1 MIATLINAALIL
13 LGSLLGVAFKH
24 LISERL
30 SKVLTSALA
39 LCVLG
44 IGINGMI
51 GTNDTLCVILCMV
64 TGTLIG
70 EAVDI
75 ERRLEDAGNLLRRTL
90 VRNQQTSSFTE
101 GFVTA
106 SLLYCV
112 GAMAITGSIEAGL
125 NHNYS
130 ILISKGVLD
139 GVSAISF
146 TAAMGMGA
154 AFSVFPLL
162 IYQGAITLLA
172 SVVGPY
178 LGEAVITEMS
188 AVGGTIIVA
197 LGINMLEL
205 GKDKLKAGNMLPA
218 IFLPIVYLPFAEWLK
233 NIQL

>member
-1 MIATLINAALIL
+1 MAATLINVAMIL
-13 LGSLLGVAFKH
+13 VGSMLGLLFKN
-24 LISERL
+24 LISEKL
-30 SKVLTSALA
+30 SAVLTSALA

-44 IGINGMI
+44 IGISGMI
-51 GTNDTLCVILCMV
+51 GTQDTLCVILCMV
-64 TGTLIG
+64 IGALIG
-70 EAVDI
+70 EGIDI
-75 ERRLEDAGNLLRRTL
+75 ERRLEGAGELLRRKL
-90 VRNQQTSSFTE
+90 VKGKDTSRFTE

-146 TAAMGMGA
+146 AAAMGIGV
-154 AFSVFPLL
+154 AFSSIPLFL
-162 IYQGAITLLA
+162 YQGGITLLA

-178 LGEAVITEMS
+178 LGEAVVTEMS

-197 LGINMLEL
+197 LGLNMLGV
-205 GKDKLKAGNMLPA
+205 GKEKIKAGNMLPA
-218 IFLPIVYLPFAEWLK
+218 IFLPIVYVPVVEWLAR
-233 NIQL
+233 LF

>member
-1 MIATLINAALIL
+1 MIATLINVALIL
-13 LGSLLGVAFKH
+13 VGSVLGLLFKN
-24 LISERL
+24 LISEKL
-30 SKVLTSALA
+30 SKVITSALA

-51 GTNDTLCVILCMV
+51 GTQDTLCVIICMV
-64 TGTLIG
+64 VGTLIG
-70 EAVDI
+70 ETIDI
-75 ERRLEDAGNLLRRTL
+75 ERRLEGAGDLLRRKITKG
-90 VRNQQTSSFTE
+90 NDTSRFTE

-146 TAAMGMGA
+146 TAAMGIGA
-154 AFSVFPLL
+154 AFSAVPLL
-162 IYQGAITLLA
+162 IYQGGITLLA

-178 LGEAVITEMS
+178 LGGAVITEMS

-197 LGINMLEL
+197 LGINMLGL
-205 GKDKLKAGNMLPA
+205 GKEKIKAGNMLPA
-218 IFLPIVYLPFAEWLK
+218 IFLPIAYIPLVEWLSG
-233 NIQL
+233 LF